1 MKISVTRL
9 KCFESCRFAYKF
21 RYIEK
26 LEPVK
31 KADVLVTG
39 SNYHEKLE
47 QIYKDGY
54 CTVDDYS
61 VESAMALA
69 YEKYIFPKF
78 KVKTVEEWFEY
89 KFGKYNHI
97 LIGRV
102 DGIAEDGILVEHK
115 TTSATNLEEYEYNLQ
130 WDEQILAYM
139 LGNKINK
146 MWYTI
151 IKKPTIRQKKD
162 ETDEEFFDRMCK
174 WYDEDTNS
182 KIRVVLVE
190 RSDEQL
196 KEFENH
202 LETLADMMENAEIDQ
217 KYLYRNPLH
226 CNCWGRRCEYSSI
239 CLNYNPD
246 EQYVDFIKTE

>member
-1 MKISVTRL
+1 MKISVTKL

-89 KFGKYNHI
+89 DLGKYRHT

-102 DGIAEDGILVEHK
+102 DGVAEDGTLVEHK
-115 TTSATNLEEYEYNLQ
+115 TTSANNLEEYEYNLQ

-139 LGNKINK
+139 LGYGVKK

-182 KIRVVLVE
+182 KIRVVSVE
-190 RSDEQL
+190 RTDEQL
-196 KEFENH
+196 EEFKEH
-202 LETLADMMENAEIDQ
+202 LEILADIMENAEIDQ

-246 EQYVDFIKTE
+246 EQYVDFVKTE